1 MSRRPQLPFVDV
13 HALQLLLG
21 LLWRLVVRGGL
32 PGRADQLEVRRCQA
46 VCLGWQTQAV
56 ALPQLRNRPLVVLDG
71 KLM

>member
-13 HALQLLLG
+13 HALRL

-46 VCLGWQTQAV
+46 VCLGWQPQAV
-56 ALPQLRNRPLVVLDG
+56 ALPQLRNRLLVVLAG